1 MLQPNNHVPL
11 REYSKRFGGL
21 FAMRVVH
28 DRILVAADARA
39 VNLLFGNGEALDKAL
54 EPARADKM
62 ISHKPGHHT
71 LFSADTNSP
80 YWRLVRKGTAPAFVM
95 KNIRNGF
102 PGIVALAE
110 RVGRGLA
117 ANGAASPI
125 DVNNVFMR
133 YAMDIT
139 GVVGFGKDFG
149 ATAALASASPDPA
162 TDSLFECLRDGMLEL
177 YRSATNPAQGLMF
190 WDADHRK
197 GVAAFKTFKS
207 HMRALVKEVKARGPP
222 AADDVSIAAHL
233 LRLRDPA
240 TGAPLDDE
248 LLAGEFSVYFAA
260 GIESASNAMTWTA
273 YLISQHPEVEA
284 RLVAELDAEGLLA
297 TPDRPHPRPVSYAD
311 LGRLPYL
318 ASVCKEA
325 MRVRPVAS
333 SGTTRRVK
341 RDLTIGGY
349 LIPAGATVLCP
360 FDAVHKLPGN
370 WGPDADAFNPDRW
383 AEAGAEFLPSDDAG
397 GGSGGASSAVEGDI
411 HLAATGD
418 VADVETRVRRF
429 IPFSVGPRQ
438 CVGQSL
444 ARLMHDG
451 GLAALYSRFH
461 FRLADSMGGP
471 AGVEATEI
479 NRLTLQP
486 GAGMWMHAEPR
497 VVPVVGGAGGEG
509 GGVGVYPP
517 VDARAAADVGLATW
531 TGGASAARA

>member
-11 REYSKRFGGL
+11 REYSKQFGGL

-28 DRILVAADARA
+28 DRLLVAADARA
-39 VNLLFGNGEALDKAL
+39 VNLLFGAGEGLDKAL

-62 ISHKPGHHT
+62 ISHKAGHHT
-71 LFSADTNSP
+71 LFSAGTNSP

-102 PGIVALAE
+102 PGIISLAD
-110 RVGRGLA
+110 RMGRGLA
-117 ANGAASPI
+117 GAGPKDAV
-125 DVNNVFMR
+125 DMNNVFMR

-139 GVVGFGKDFG
+139 GVVGFAKDFR
-149 ATAALASASPDPA
+149 ATAAVPGAAADPA

-177 YRSATNPAQGLMF
+177 YRSATNPAQSLMF
-190 WDADHRK
+190 WNADHRK
-197 GVAAFKTFKS
+197 GVAAFATFKS
-207 HMRALVKEVKARGPP
+207 HMRALVKEVKARGAP
-222 AADDVSIAAHL
+222 APGDVSIAAHL

-273 YLISQHPEVEA
+273 FLVSQHPDVEA
-284 RLVAELDAEGLLA
+284 RLVAELDSQGLLA
-297 TPDRPHPRPVSYAD
+297 TPANPHPRPVAYGD
-311 LGRLPYL
+311 LARLPYL
-318 ASVCKEA
+318 AAVCKEA

-341 RDLTIGGY
+341 RDLMLNGY
-349 LIPAGATVLCP
+349 LIPAGATILCP
-360 FDAVHKLPGN
+360 FDAVHKLPSN
-370 WGPDADAFNPDRW
+370 WGPDAEAFNPDRW
-383 AEAGAEFLPSDDAG
+383 AEAGAEFLPTDDG
-397 GGSGGASSAVEGDI
+397 PGSAEGDV

-418 VADVETRVRRF
+418 VGDVETRVRRF

-451 GLAALYSRFH
+451 GLASLYQRFT
-461 FRLADSMGGP
+461 FRLADSMGGA
-471 AGVEATEI
+471 AGVEANEI

-497 VVPVVGGAGGEG
+497 VVAGG
-509 GGVGVYPP
+509 VDGVYPP
-517 VDARAAADVGLATW
+517 LDAGAPTDLGLAAW
-531 TGGASAARA
+531 AGAGAVAVEE

>member
-1 MLQPNNHVPL
+1 LTGLLFGSVAAMLQPNNHVPL
-11 REYSKRFGGL
+11 REYSKAFGGL

-39 VNLLFGNGEALDKAL
+39 VGLLFGAGEGLDKAL
-54 EPARADKM
+54 EPSRADKM
-62 ISHKPGHHT
+62 ISHKAGHHT
-71 LFSADTNSP
+71 LFSSGTNSP

-95 KNIRNGF
+95 KNIRGGF
-102 PGIVALAE
+102 PGVVALAD

-117 ANGAASPI
+117 ANGAEAPM

-149 ATAALASASPDPA
+149 ATAALAAAAADPA

-190 WDADHRK
+190 WNADHRA
-197 GVAAFKTFKS
+197 GVRAFATFKA

-222 AADDVSIAAHL
+222 APGDVSIAAHL
-233 LRLRDPA
+233 LRLADPA

-260 GIESASNAMTWTA
+260 GIESASNAMTWTT
-273 YLISQHPEVEA
+273 YLVSQHPGVEA

-297 TPDRPHPRPVSYAD
+297 TPTRPHPRPVSYAD
-311 LGRLPYL
+311 LARLPYL
-318 ASVCKEA
+318 AAVCKEA

-349 LIPAGATVLCP
+349 LIPAGATILCP

-370 WGPDADAFNPDRW
+370 WGPDAETFNPDRW
-383 AEAGAEFLPSDDAG
+383 AEPGAEFLPSDDGLLGA
-397 GGSGGASSAVEGDI
+397 GASIEGDI

-451 GLAALYSRFH
+451 GLAALYARFS
-461 FRLADSMGGP
+461 FRLADKMGGA
-471 AGVEATEI
+471 AGVEANEI

-497 VVPVVGGAGGEG
+497 VP
-509 GGVGVYPP
+509 GGVPVYPP
-517 VDARAAADVGLATW
+517 ADERASAEVGLSVWAGGSARAPEE
-531 TGGASAARA
+531 

>member
-11 REYSKRFGGL
+11 RDYSKAFGGL

-39 VNLLFGNGEALDKAL
+39 VNLLFGAGEGLDKAL

-62 ISHKPGHHT
+62 ISHKTGHHT

-102 PGIVALAE
+102 PGIIALAD

-117 ANGAASPI
+117 AGGAESPI
-125 DVNNVFMR
+125 DMNNVFMR

-139 GVVGFGKDFG
+139 GVVGFAKDFG
-149 ATAALASASPDPA
+149 ATSSVGAGPCADPA

-177 YRSATNPAQGLMF
+177 YRSATNPIQGLMF
-190 WDADHRK
+190 WNAEHRR
-197 GVAAFKTFKS
+197 GVAAFGTFKA
-207 HMRALVKEVKARGPP
+207 HMKALVKEVKARGAP
-222 AADDVSIAAHL
+222 APADVSIAAHL
-233 LRLRDPA
+233 LRLRDPVF
-240 TGAPLDDE
+240 GAPLDDE

-273 YLISQHPEVEA
+273 YLLSQHPAVEA
-284 RLVAELDAEGLLA
+284 RLVAELAGAGLLA
-297 TPDRPHPRPVSYAD
+297 TPAAPHPRPITHAD
-311 LGRLPYL
+311 LARLPYL
-318 ASVCKEA
+318 GAVCKEA

-333 SGTTRRVK
+333 SGTTRRTK
-341 RDLTIGGY
+341 RDLMINGY
-349 LIPAGATVLCP
+349 LIPAGSTILCP

-370 WGPDADAFNPDRW
+370 WGPDADVFNPDRW
-383 AEAGAEFLPSDDAG
+383 AEAGAEFLPADGEEG
-397 GGSGGASSAVEGDI
+397 GGLEGDI

-451 GLAALYSRFH
+451 GLASLYQRFS
-461 FRLADSMGGP
+461 FRLADSMGGA
-471 AGVEATEI
+471 AGVEANEI

-486 GAGMWMHAEPR
+486 GAGMWMHAVPR
-497 VVPVVGGAGGEG
+497 VPGGD
-509 GGVGVYPP
+509 VYPP
-517 VDARAAADVGLATW
+517 LDPSAPSDLGLAAWAGAAAAT
-531 TGGASAARA
+531 AAEE

>member
-11 REYSKRFGGL
+11 REYSKASGGL

-28 DRILVAADARA
+28 ERILVAADARA
-39 VNLLFGNGEALDKAL
+39 VNLLFGAGEGLDKAL

-62 ISHKPGHHT
+62 ISHKAGHHT
-71 LFSADTNSP
+71 LFSSPTNSP

-102 PGIVALAE
+102 PGIVALAD

-117 ANGAASPI
+117 TNGADAPI
-125 DVNNVFMR
+125 DMNNVFMR

-139 GVVGFGKDFG
+139 GVVGFAKDFAATSSVG
-149 ATAALASASPDPA
+149 AGPCADPG

-177 YRSATNPAQGLMF
+177 YRSATNPLQSISF
-190 WDADHRK
+190 WNAEHRK
-197 GVAAFKTFKS
+197 GVKAFSTFKG
-207 HMRALVKEVKARGPP
+207 HMKALVKEVKARGPP
-222 AADDVSIAAHL
+222 ASGDVSIAAHL
-233 LRLRDPA
+233 LRLRDPL
-240 TGAPLDDE
+240 TGRPLDDE

-273 YLISQHPEVEA
+273 YLLSQHPEVEA
-284 RLVAELDAEGLLA
+284 RVVAELDGAGLLA
-297 TPDRPHPRPVSYAD
+297 TPSNPDPRPVAYSD
-311 LGRLPYL
+311 LARLPYL
-318 ASVCKEA
+318 GAVCKEA

-341 RDLTIGGY
+341 RDLMINGY
-349 LIPAGATVLCP
+349 LIPAGATILCP
-360 FDAVHKLPGN
+360 FDAVHKLPSN
-370 WGPDADAFNPDRW
+370 WGPDAEAFNPDRW
-383 AEAGAEFLPSDDAG
+383 AEAGAEFLPNDGEDGGNG
-397 GGSGGASSAVEGDI
+397 GGGLEGDV

-451 GLAALYSRFH
+451 GLASLYQRFT
-461 FRLADSMGGP
+461 FTLADRMGGP
-471 AGVEATEI
+471 AGVEAGEI

-486 GAGMWMHAEPR
+486 GDGMWMHPVPR
-497 VVPVVGGAGGEG
+497 VPGAATPAGYAPIDPAVPTDLGLGAWAG
-509 GGVGVYPP
+509 
-517 VDARAAADVGLATW
+517 AACGT
-531 TGGASAARA
+531 AAEE

>member
-11 REYSKRFGGL
+11 RDYSKALGGL

-28 DRILVAADARA
+28 DHILVAADARA
-39 VNLLFGNGEALDKAL
+39 VNLLFGAGEGLDKAL
-54 EPARADKM
+54 EPDRADKM
-62 ISHKPGHHT
+62 ISHKAGHHT

-102 PGIVALAE
+102 PGIVALAD
-110 RVGRGLA
+110 RMGRGLA
-117 ANGAASPI
+117 GAGAGSPI
-125 DVNNVFMR
+125 DMNNVFMR

-139 GVVGFGKDFG
+139 GVVGFAKDFR
-149 ATAALASASPDPA
+149 ATASVGAHCADPA

-190 WDADHRK
+190 WNAEHRR
-197 GVAAFKTFKS
+197 GVAAFGTFKA
-207 HMRALVKEVKARGPP
+207 HMKALVDEVKARGPP
-222 AADDVSIAAHL
+222 ARSDVSIAAHL
-233 LRLRDPA
+233 LRLTDPA
-240 TGAPLDDE
+240 SGAPLDDE

-273 YLISQHPEVEA
+273 YLVSQHPAVEA
-284 RLVAELDAEGLLA
+284 RLVAELAGEGLLA
-297 TPDRPHPRPVSYAD
+297 TAAAPHPRPVAYGD
-311 LGRLPYL
+311 LARLPYL
-318 ASVCKEA
+318 AAVCKEA

-341 RDLTIGGY
+341 RDLMLNGY
-349 LIPAGATVLCP
+349 LIPAGSTILCP
-360 FDAVHKLPGN
+360 FDAVHKLASN

-383 AEAGAEFLPSDDAG
+383 AEAGAEFLPADDASAG
-397 GGSGGASSAVEGDI
+397 GGGGEGDV

-418 VADVETRVRRF
+418 VGEVETTRVRRF

-451 GLAALYSRFH
+451 GLASLYQRFS
-461 FRLADSMGGP
+461 FRLADSMGGA
-471 AGVEATEI
+471 AGVEANEI

-497 VVPVVGGAGGEG
+497 VPGCDS
-509 GGVGVYPP
+509 VYPP
-517 VDARAAADVGLATW
+517 LDGSAPMDLGLAAWVGAAAAV
-531 TGGASAARA
+531 AAEE